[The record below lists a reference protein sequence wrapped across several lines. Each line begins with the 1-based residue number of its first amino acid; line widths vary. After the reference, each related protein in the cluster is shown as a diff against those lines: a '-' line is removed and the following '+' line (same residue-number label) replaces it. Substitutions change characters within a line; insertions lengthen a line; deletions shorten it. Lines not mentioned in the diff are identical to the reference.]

1 VSRSIWNALEV
12 TATYSKNKS
21 QQTDGPN
28 PNGTNLSPNGA
39 LSHSPGQAPAPP
51 WVLVLAPFGPNPY
64 ACGTSVMPPADPVS
78 RAGATPEASRDRSS
92 GAFCQVIEALG
103 NLCQNLYYRDDDSEL
118 PCGPES

>member
-1 VSRSIWNALEV
+1 MALIR
-12 TATYSKNKS
+12 T
-21 QQTDGPN
+21 
-28 PNGTNLSPNGA
+28 
-39 LSHSPGQAPAPP
+39 GQAPAPP
-51 WVLVLAPFGPNPY
+51 WVLVGRSICPVGAASKTTLNLAPFGPNPY